1 VSRQSIGLG
10 VLIVALSACAGLVP
24 GTVSLPTDPKWP
36 GGCGIGVGLDAILHG
51 APDDDRVAWAIDRS
65 SGGRIDLV
73 WPAGYSA
80 RFLPDLQVLDASGT
94 VVAHEGDLVIGKCMG
109 DPAPVDAGEVRPPT
123 WQPGDG

>member
-1 VSRQSIGLG
+1 MTRQSIGLS
-10 VLIVALSACAGLVP
+10 VLTLALAGCAGLLP
-24 GTVSLPTDPKWP
+24 GSASLPTDANWP
-36 GGCGIGVGLDAILHG
+36 GGCGIGVGLDAVLRG
-51 APDDDRVAWAIDRS
+51 DAGDARVAWAIDRS

-94 VVAHEGDLVIGKCMG
+94 IVARDGDLVIGKCMG